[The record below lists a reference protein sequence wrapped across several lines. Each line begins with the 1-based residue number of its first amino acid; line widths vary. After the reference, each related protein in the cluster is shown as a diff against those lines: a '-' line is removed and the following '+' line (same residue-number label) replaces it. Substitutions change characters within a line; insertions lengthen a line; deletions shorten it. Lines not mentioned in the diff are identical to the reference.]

1 MKFKSTKH
9 FVNYLFE
16 QAEPQSSDSNPPNVE
31 FPEWLESKLKTVH
44 GQPGQGSI
52 FKDPDSVKK
61 LVLDLVEKESVK
73 IPEIASTTG
82 TIKTNVSGIGYDLV
96 VSKEEAEKLPNAEMS
111 ETEKVEG
118 PNKVTVP
125 MVKTSAPIEQFSTD
139 QLTVIVRPKKDSSG
153 KPLPN
158 EYIILSA
165 FPGKDLPRASEWNGK
180 YVIVMPN
187 VTTSQTIAESR
198 FDLSR
203 WKKMAGI
210 LKG

>member
-1 MKFKSTKH
+1 MKFKSTKQ
-9 FVNYLFE
+9 FVSYLFE
-16 QAEPQSSDSNPPNVE
+16 QTEPQSFDSNTPKVE

-52 FKDPDSVKK
+52 FKDPDSVKNI
-61 LVLDLVEKESVK
+61 VLDLVEKESAK

-82 TIKTNVSGIGYDLV
+82 TLKTNVSGIGYDLV
-96 VSKEEAEKLPNAEMS
+96 VSKEEAEKLPDAEMS

-118 PNKVTVP
+118 PNKVMVP
-125 MVKTSAPIEQFSTD
+125 MVKTSAPMEQFSTD

-165 FPGKDLPRASEWNGK
+165 FPGKDLPRASEWGGK
-180 YVIVMPN
+180 YVVVMPN
-187 VTTSQTIAESR
+187 VTKPQTMAESR
-198 FDLSR
+198 FDLKH
-203 WKKMAGI
+203 WQKMAGI
-210 LKG
+210 L